1 MSNVLGEAVE
11 NQLAKAQQIERW
23 PAGMV
28 LFNEGEPPRGFLVIH
43 SGIVDLEF
51 SGRNGVS
58 KSLRTAHPGEVVG
71 LSYAVSNTPYDCT
84 ARARTSVELG
94 FVPLMELQ
102 RMLDETPSLWLTIA
116 QFLSQD
122 INSCWASMRSLSG
135 AR

>member
-1 MSNVLGEAVE
+1 MSIVLPEAVE
-11 NQLAKAQQIERW
+11 NQLAKAEQIERW

-28 LFNEGEPPRGFLVIH
+28 LFHEGEAPRGLFVIH
-43 SGIVDLEF
+43 SGVVDLEF
-51 SGRNGVS
+51 SGRKGVN
-58 KSLRTAHPGEVVG
+58 KSFRTAHPGEIVG

-84 ARARTSVELG
+84 ARARTSVEAG

-122 INSCWASMRSLSG
+122 VNSCWASMRSLSA

>member
-11 NQLAKAQQIERW
+11 NQLAKAEQIERW

-28 LFNEGEPPRGFLVIH
+28 LFYEGEAPRGLFVIH
-43 SGIVDLEF
+43 SGVVDLEF

-71 LSYAVSNTPYDCT
+71 LSYAVSNTAYDCT
-84 ARARTSVELG
+84 ARVRTAAKVG
-94 FVPLMELQ
+94 FVPLMELHH
-102 RMLDETPSLWLTIA
+102 MLDETPSLWLTIA
-116 QFLSQD
+116 QFLSED
-122 INSCWASMRSLSG
+122 VNACWASMRTLTA

>member
-1 MSNVLGEAVE
+1 MSNLLGEAVE
-11 NQLAKAQQIERW
+11 KQLATAEQIERW
-23 PAGMV
+23 PAATV
-28 LFNEGEPPRGFLVIH
+28 LFNEGEAPCGLFVIH
-43 SGIVDLEF
+43 SGVVDLEF

-58 KSLRTAHPGEVVG
+58 KSLHTARPGEVVG

-122 INSCWASMRSLSG
+122 INSCWARMRTLAA